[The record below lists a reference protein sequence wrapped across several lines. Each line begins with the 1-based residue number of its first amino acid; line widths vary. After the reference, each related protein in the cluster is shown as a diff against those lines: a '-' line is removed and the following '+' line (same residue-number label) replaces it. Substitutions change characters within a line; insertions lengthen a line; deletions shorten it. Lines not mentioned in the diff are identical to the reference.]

1 MKQHQLRGA
10 LKIALLLL
18 CLPLTTQWAA
28 AQTTSVALKE
38 VKAGVVEQEIISL
51 SKQKWQWMAEKNLD
65 ALTTLFHDDS
75 MFVHMSRTL
84 SKTEELEVIKSGNIQ
99 YKKADIHKV
108 SVKIID
114 NTAIL
119 LNSITL
125 LAVVRGNEVTNPF
138 VVTEVYVKQ
147 NGNWKLSSLSF
158 TKTVVPEPAKQ

>member
-38 VKAGVVEQEIISL
+38 VKARFVEQEIISL

-99 YKKADIHKV
+99 YKKADIHNV

-119 LNSITL
+119 LNNITL

-147 NGNWKLSSLSF
+147 NGDWKLSSLSF

>member
-1 MKQHQLRGA
+1 MNNEIVDITIIGGGPTGLFA
-10 LKIALLLL
+10 
-18 CLPLTTQWAA
+18 
-28 AQTTSVALKE
+28 SFY
-38 VKAGVVEQEIISL
+38 AGMRE
-51 SKQKWQWMAEKNLD
+51 M
-65 ALTTLFHDDS
+65 
-75 MFVHMSRTL
+75 
-84 SKTEELEVIKSGNIQ
+84 
-99 YKKADIHKV
+99 